1 MIRTATTTAAIVG
14 LAAFN
19 TAHSISLIQKRDTS
33 GGSVGTHG
41 GHSHGGQQSSNIASG
56 YSQSSSPGYSQQS
69 GSFGGGTG
77 YGATTG
83 YGYETESSLPDLTPL
98 IIGLLVLTGLS
109 LLFPTYVS
117 LSTVRRKRDLDSDA
131 AAVCAA
137 ALASGAVVQGHSIQV
152 RDTNSYPSVNRDGG
166 GHSHSH
172 GSSGAAAPVA
182 SSAGGGYGSP
192 QAAPSY
198 SAPAPQ
204 SYSPPA
210 QSYSAPAPSY
220 GAPET
225 SYSAPA
231 QSYGTPESS
240 YQATGYGEE
249 QKGFDLTAILIPI
262 LAMLG
267 LSLLFPTYVSL
278 ATVRKRRDADEGGVG
293 LVMASAASGADLVRR
308 DTGGGGGHAHA
319 HGSSGGGSGGGHAHG
334 HASAAPAESSG
345 YSQPAQGYSAPSTGY
360 AQPSGGYE
368 QPSAGYGSSQS
379 YSQPSGYGGYDVGY
393 EEEGGKFDISAVII
407 PILIVFGLSLL
418 FPTITSVAV
427 GNGGRKRRDVEDA
440 AGNPLNDVVERVNSI
455 YMAVVESEECMERI
469 ACEIGGLANDAGLRD
484 SAITKMADPL
494 VPSKYKKFMTQF
506 KAGQNCHKLKCGQ
519 MF

>member
-1 MIRTATTTAAIVG
+1 M
-14 LAAFN
+14 
-19 TAHSISLIQKRDTS
+19 
-33 GGSVGTHG
+33 
-41 GHSHGGQQSSNIASG
+41 
-56 YSQSSSPGYSQQS
+56 
-69 GSFGGGTG
+69 
-77 YGATTG
+77 
-83 YGYETESSLPDLTPL
+83 
-98 IIGLLVLTGLS
+98 LS
-109 LLFPTYVS
+109 KL
-117 LSTVRRKRDLDSDA
+117 
-131 AAVCAA
+131 VCAA

-278 ATVRKRRDADEGGVG
+278 ATVRKRRDADEGG
-293 LVMASAASGADLVRR
+293 
-308 DTGGGGGHAHA
+308 
-319 HGSSGGGSGGGHAHG
+319 
-334 HASAAPAESSG
+334 
-345 YSQPAQGYSAPSTGY
+345 
-360 AQPSGGYE
+360 
-368 QPSAGYGSSQS
+368 
-379 YSQPSGYGGYDVGY
+379 
-393 EEEGGKFDISAVII
+393 
-407 PILIVFGLSLL
+407 
-418 FPTITSVAV
+418 
-427 GNGGRKRRDVEDA
+427 A